1 MRGLLF
7 TGGEMPDMAVA
18 SLFFGDY
25 AFSVAADSGLEAAL
39 RAGVVPD
46 LVIGDMDSV
55 RSRELLDAL
64 PPDRVERWDVDKDY
78 TDTELALSALEKRG
92 VDEVILVG
100 GSGGRLDH
108 LFAIEDLFRRKYC
121 PELWISG
128 ETIVVVVEG
137 GARKACVKIVG
148 LSGLMPLSVFPVLT
162 ETRMHEG
169 TRVLARES
177 DARDRNAKRACRGEG
192 LHWPIDGLDWDA
204 GSFSLSNRAA
214 ASCVRIIAESGR
226 FLVVV
231 PASGEL
237 KISYL

>member
-92 VDEVILVG
+92 VDEVILLG

-108 LFAIEDLFRRKYC
+108 LFAIEELFKRKYC

-137 GARKACVKIVG
+137 GARRSCVEIVG

-162 ETRMHEG
+162 G
-169 TRVLARES
+169 TRALAGTRERAW
-177 DARDRNAKRACRGEG
+177 DGDAKRACRGEG
-192 LHWPIDGLDWDA
+192 LHWSIDGLDWDA
-204 GSFSLSNRAA
+204 GSFSLSNRADA
-214 ASCVRIIAESGR
+214 PRVRIFAESGR

-237 KISYL
+237 KISYR